1 MGVTALILGILLYLV
16 VAYDFYSK
24 KDYPLMIVFICYALA
39 NIGFIMAALK
49 SGKDL

>member
-1 MGVTALILGILLYLV
+1 MGVTALILGILLYIV

-24 KDYPLMIVFICYALA
+24 ENYPLMIVFICYALA
-39 NIGFIMAALK
+39 NIGFIMAAPK

>member
-1 MGVTALILGILLYLV
+1 MGVSALVLGIFLYIV

-24 KDYPLMIVFICYALA
+24 KNYPLCLVFFCYAVA

-49 SGKDL
+49 SGEDL

>member
-1 MGVTALILGILLYLV
+1 MGVPALILGILLYIV

-24 KDYPLMIVFICYALA
+24 KNYPLCLVFLCYALA
-39 NIGFIMAALK
+39 NVGFIMAALK

>member
-1 MGVTALILGILLYLV
+1 MGPIALVLGIVLYII

-24 KDYPLMIVFICYALA
+24 KDYPLCLVFICYAIA
-39 NIGFIMAALK
+39 NIGFILAALR